1 MFTPWFKTFITTIL
15 FVVGLLCYVESA
27 HGSTFYMCMSQKDDN
42 GQPACWTGE
51 KAVTPFRW
59 LKDVAPNCEL
69 TELRYVRDSKKEVS
83 IIKLIC
89 TEKEKSNVDLVHL
102 RPPQRP

>member
-1 MFTPWFKTFITTIL
+1 MFTPWFKTFIATLL
-15 FVVGLLCYVESA
+15 FVIGLLCYVESA
-27 HGSTFYMCMSQKDDN
+27 HGSTFYMCMSQKDEK

-51 KAVTPFRW
+51 KAVSPFRW
-59 LKDVAPNCEL
+59 LKGIAPACEL
-69 TELRYVRDSKKEVS
+69 TEVRYIRDSKKEVS

-102 RPPQRP
+102 RRPR

>member
-1 MFTPWFKTFITTIL
+1 MFTPWFKTFIATIL
-15 FVVGLLCYVESA
+15 FVAGLLCYVESA
-27 HGSTFYMCMSQKDDN
+27 HGSTFYMCMSQKDDK

-51 KAVTPFRW
+51 RVVSPFRW

-89 TEKEKSNVDLVHL
+89 TERGVSLGNLSNK
-102 RPPQRP
+102 